1 MSELQVTLTLVI
13 FGGVILVIALDLM
26 DMMLAALLGVSL
38 FLVFG
43 ILDNSDMV
51 EVFNTAGNPLALLF
65 GGMVVARVLAGTGM
79 FERLGAVYLQATGG
93 SGKRY
98 LLLLVGVLALV
109 CAFLPNATTVILLA
123 PMIIRVAQA
132 LKVDFV
138 GPMVLAAIVSNSAG
152 LLTLVGD
159 PATFLVGSSIGM
171 SFGQYLQKVSLAGL
185 LSVLVIVPA
194 LRWLLPDIW
203 NARVALPPAPPPPP
217 VERPGFVV
225 FALAVLALM
234 VTLFVIGGYLPK
246 PIGPTAVAIIAAT
259 LALVVI
265 YSARAEPLDAVLRD
279 VDWKTLVFLASIFC
293 LVQGFAK
300 LGLLQALALKLH
312 GWFGAEYTLVALLLL
327 AGIGLL
333 SSVIANIPVVAAAL
347 VMTKGYLVAV
357 EAVPETALAI
367 GFTDW
372 PGATLPIFIA
382 MMFGATLGGNATLI
396 GASANVVSAGIC
408 ASHGQRVSFGRF
420 MRYGV
425 PITAAQ
431 LIIAALYVAA
441 MTWIAAG

>member
-1 MSELQVTLTLVI
+1 MSDLQVILTLAI
-13 FGGVILVIALDLM
+13 FGGVILVIALDLI

-43 ILDNSDMV
+43 ILDHADMV
-51 EVFNTAGNPLALLF
+51 EVFNTAGSPLALLF

-79 FERLGAVYLQATGG
+79 FERLGDIYLRATGG

-98 LLLLVGVLALV
+98 LLLLVAILALV

-123 PMIIRVAQA
+123 PLIIRVAQA
-132 LKVDFV
+132 LKVNFV

-185 LSVLVIVPA
+185 LAVLAIVPA
-194 LRWLLPDIW
+194 LRFLMPEIW
-203 NARVALPPAPPPPP
+203 NTRIALPPPGAPIRI
-217 VERPGFVV
+217 ERPGFVIL
-225 FALAVLALM
+225 ALAVLALM
-234 VTLFVIGGYLPK
+234 VTLFIIGGSLPT

-265 YSARAEPLDAVLRD
+265 YSARAEPLEAVLRD
-279 VDWKTLVFLASIFC
+279 VDWKTLVFLAAVFC
-293 LVQGFAK
+293 LVEGFIK
-300 LGLLQALALKLH
+300 IGLLQGLALQLH
-312 GWFGAEYTLVALLLL
+312 GWFGTELTLLALLLL
-327 AGIGLL
+327 AGVGML
-333 SSVIANIPVVAAAL
+333 SSVVANIPVVAAAL
-347 VMTKGYLVAV
+347 VMTKGYLVAAEV
-357 EAVPETALAI
+357 VPETALAM

-372 PGATLPIFIA
+372 PEATLPVFIA

-420 MRYGV
+420 MRYGL
-425 PITAAQ
+425 PITLAQ
-431 LIIAALYVAA
+431 LVMAALYVLA
-441 MTWIAAG
+441 MTWLAT

>member
-1 MSELQVTLTLVI
+1 MSDLQVILTLVI
-13 FGGVILVIALDLM
+13 FGGVILVIALDLI

-43 ILDNSDMV
+43 ILDHADMV
-51 EVFNTAGNPLALLF
+51 EVFNTAGSPLALLF

-79 FERLGAVYLQATGG
+79 FERLGDIYLRATGG

-98 LLLLVGVLALV
+98 LLLLVAILALV

-123 PMIIRVAQA
+123 PLIIRVAQA

-185 LSVLVIVPA
+185 LAVLAIVPA
-194 LRWLLPDIW
+194 LRFLMPEIW
-203 NARVALPPAPPPPP
+203 NTRIALPPPGAPIRI
-217 VERPGFVV
+217 ERPGFVIL
-225 FALAVLALM
+225 ALAVLALM
-234 VTLFVIGGYLPK
+234 VTLFIIGGSLPT

-265 YSARAEPLDAVLRD
+265 YSARAEPLEAVLRD
-279 VDWKTLVFLASIFC
+279 VDWKTLVFLAAVFC
-293 LVQGFAK
+293 LVEGFIK
-300 LGLLQALALKLH
+300 IGLLQGLALQLH
-312 GWFGAEYTLVALLLL
+312 AWFGTELTLLALLLL
-327 AGIGLL
+327 AGVGML
-333 SSVIANIPVVAAAL
+333 SSVVANIPVVAAAL
-347 VMTKGYLVAV
+347 VMTKGYLVAAEV
-357 EAVPETALAI
+357 VPETALAM

-372 PGATLPIFIA
+372 PEATLPVFIA

-420 MRYGV
+420 MRYGL
-425 PITAAQ
+425 PITLAQ
-431 LIIAALYVAA
+431 LVIAALYVLA
-441 MTWIAAG
+441 MTWLAT

>member
-1 MSELQVTLTLVI
+1 MSDLQVMLTLVI
-13 FGGVILVIALDLM
+13 FGGVILVIALDLI

-43 ILDNSDMV
+43 ILDHADMV
-51 EVFNTAGNPLALLF
+51 KVFQTAGSPLALLF

-79 FERLGAVYLQATGG
+79 FERLGDLYLRATGG

-98 LLLLVGVLALV
+98 LLLMVAILALV

-123 PMIIRVAQA
+123 PLIIRVAQA

-171 SFGQYLQKVSLAGL
+171 SFSQYLQKVSFAGVLA
-185 LSVLVIVPA
+185 VLAIVPA
-194 LRWLLPDIW
+194 LRYLMPEIW
-203 NARVALPPAPPPPP
+203 NARIALPPAAAPARI
-217 VERPGFVV
+217 ERPGFVV

-234 VTLFVIGGYLPK
+234 VTLFIIGGSLPE

-265 YSARAEPLDAVLRD
+265 YSARAEPLEAVLRD
-279 VDWKTLVFLASIFC
+279 VDWKTLVFLAAVFC
-293 LVQGFAK
+293 LVEGFIK
-300 LGLLQALALKLH
+300 TDLLQGLALTLH
-312 GWFGAEYTLVALLLL
+312 GWFGTEFTLLALALL

-333 SSVIANIPVVAAAL
+333 SSVVANIPVVAAAL
-347 VMTKGYLVAV
+347 VMTKGYLVVA
-357 EAVPETALAI
+357 EAVPETALAM

-372 PGATLPIFIA
+372 PDATLPIFIA

-408 ASHGQRVSFGRF
+408 ASHGQRVSFARF
-420 MRYGV
+420 MRYGL
-425 PITAAQ
+425 PITLAQ
-431 LIIAALYVAA
+431 LVIAALYVLA
-441 MTWIAAG
+441 MTWLAS